1 MPIYVFLGGSYEG
14 KSLKVGIF
22 DREVVLKRGG
32 VMKKHTG
39 SVCLAIMLID
49 L

>member
-22 DREVVLKRGG
+22 NREVGLKHGG
-32 VMKKHTG
+32 VVKNTLDQCA
-39 SVCLAIMLID
+39 SL
-49 L
+49 